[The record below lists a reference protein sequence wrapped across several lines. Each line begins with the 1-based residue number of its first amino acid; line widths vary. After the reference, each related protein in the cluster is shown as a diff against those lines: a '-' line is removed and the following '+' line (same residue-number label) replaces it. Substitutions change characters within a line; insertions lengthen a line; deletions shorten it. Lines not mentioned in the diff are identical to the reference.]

1 MINNSNTEDTIDL
14 KELFFSLLSEWKL
27 IVLCIGISLFMALLY
42 LCITPNTYQAEAL
55 LQVQASPQS
64 NMDQNQFTQ
73 SQIEILKSN
82 LLTEKV
88 INQLHLD
95 LVIHESPNSVLNRF
109 YHSSQIQYT
118 KNSVI
123 FENSHTSVE
132 IKQFEIPRKFQDI
145 PLNLQ
150 IQEQNFT
157 LKDLTTEQILYS
169 GKLNQLQSNNQDWKI
184 AVFAKPSSVKSDL
197 YITKQPLFIAQ
208 RQFLENLNVS
218 ENGKNTGMIKITY
231 ESQTPKNTTNILNS
245 LINNYKIQSFNAV
258 SDQSSQGLTLLNQKL
273 IELQQASS
281 MAEKAFEP
289 FRKNSNSLEFVGQEA
304 YITERVALESKKID
318 LELQLALDR
327 MIDPLSSNSLA
338 TSDALQ
344 QQSLEL
350 DDINLQILN
359 LENDFL
365 KLYSP
370 LSPDMSAYVDLSI
383 KKQLYHE
390 VFKKYHELSG
400 LKSSTVNTIKSLNI
414 IAEPSKPIKPK
425 KLIVLILS
433 IFVGGFIG
441 VLLALVRTM
450 LRSGIKNTMQIEN
463 EIKLPVYAAVPHSSH
478 QNSSHQKNKSPLTKK
493 IAILASEKPQDL
505 AVESIRG
512 VRTILRA
519 KKAESKNNIITILGP
534 TAHVGQTFLAVNLAI
549 LLAQTA
555 KKVLLID
562 ADMRNGYLH
571 QYLNQENTNGLA
583 EFLLGKIDLSH
594 LIKTGLESGVAFIAC
609 GQYPENPAELLASE
623 KFDILLNELSKQF
636 DYIVIDTPPS
646 LAVTDGILIAQN
658 AGTNLLVARHLNT
671 QMDELH
677 SVLNRFNQA
686 NVKINGVVLNNI
698 KNSYGYN
705 YNYAYK
711 ARKDQD

>member
-1 MINNSNTEDTIDL
+1 M
-14 KELFFSLLSEWKL
+14 
-27 IVLCIGISLFMALLY
+27 
-42 LCITPNTYQAEAL
+42 
-55 LQVQASPQS
+55 
-64 NMDQNQFTQ
+64 
-73 SQIEILKSN
+73 
-82 LLTEKV
+82 
-88 INQLHLD
+88 
-95 LVIHESPNSVLNRF
+95 
-109 YHSSQIQYT
+109 
-118 KNSVI
+118 
-123 FENSHTSVE
+123 
-132 IKQFEIPRKFQDI
+132 
-145 PLNLQ
+145 
-150 IQEQNFT
+150 
-157 LKDLTTEQILYS
+157 KDLTTEQILYS

-218 ENGKNTGMIKITY
+218 ENGKNIGMIKITY

-258 SDQSSQGLTLLNQKL
+258 SDQSSQGLILLNQKL

-370 LSPDMSAYVDLSI
+370 LSPDISAYVDLSI
-383 KKQLYHE
+383 KKQL
-390 VFKKYHELSG
+390 YHELSG

-441 VLLALVRTM
+441 VLLALVRTI

-478 QNSSHQKNKSPLTKK
+478 QNSSYQKNKSPLTKK

-571 QYLNQENTNGLA
+571 QYLNQENTNGLT

-594 LIKTGLESGVAFIAC
+594 LIKTGLESGVRLS
-609 GQYPENPAELLASE
+609 PAVNIP
-623 KFDILLNELSKQF
+623 KIQLN
-636 DYIVIDTPPS
+636 Y
-646 LAVTDGILIAQN
+646 
-658 AGTNLLVARHLNT
+658 
-671 QMDELH
+671 
-677 SVLNRFNQA
+677 
-686 NVKINGVVLNNI
+686 
-698 KNSYGYN
+698 
-705 YNYAYK
+705 
-711 ARKDQD
+711 